1 MQIEEGLVDLHIN
14 GNQQQVESMPIYR
27 IDCTN
32 MREVSK
38 DIRMG
43 HYSFENN
50 LTKRTLGIRKHAKRP
65 YLDKIKTSNANQT
78 HLCQETIENV
88 FQIKKSKTP
97 LEQRRDA

>member
-1 MQIEEGLVDLHIN
+1 
-14 GNQQQVESMPIYR
+14 MPIYGFDYK
-27 IDCTN
+27 INTN
-32 MREVSK
+32 LPKVLEDTRKVQ
-38 DIRMG
+38 
-43 HYSFENN
+43 HSFENN
-50 LTKRTLGIRKHAKRP
+50 FKKRTLGIRKHAKRP